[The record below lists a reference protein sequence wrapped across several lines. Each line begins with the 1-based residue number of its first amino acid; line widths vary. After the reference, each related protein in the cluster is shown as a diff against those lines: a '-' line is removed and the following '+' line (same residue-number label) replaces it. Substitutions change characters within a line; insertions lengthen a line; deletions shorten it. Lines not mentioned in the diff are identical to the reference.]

1 MVFERVQ
8 EIIAEK
14 LDLDPEE
21 ITMESSLDD
30 DLEAD
35 SLDVI
40 EIITALEMSS
50 ISHSSRK
57 ICRRW
62 RRFPTWYLILNPSN
76 R

>member
-40 EIITALEMSS
+40 EIITALEDEFNITFQQEDLLEMEKVSDLVS
-50 ISHSSRK
+50 YIESK
-57 ICRRW
+57 
-62 RRFPTWYLILNPSN
+62 
-76 R
+76 

>member
-40 EIITALEMSS
+40 EIITALEDE
-50 ISHSSRK
+50 
-57 ICRRW
+57 
-62 RRFPTWYLILNPSN
+62 LNITFQQEDLQEMEKVSDLVSYIESK
-76 R
+76 

>member
-14 LDLDPEE
+14 LDLYPEE

-40 EIITALEMSS
+40 EIITALEDEFNITFQQEDLQEMEKVSDLVS
-50 ISHSSRK
+50 YIESK
-57 ICRRW
+57 
-62 RRFPTWYLILNPSN
+62 
-76 R
+76 

>member
-8 EIIAEK
+8 EISAEK

-40 EIITALEMSS
+40 EIITALEDEFNITFQQEDLQEMEKVSDLVS
-50 ISHSSRK
+50 YIESK
-57 ICRRW
+57 
-62 RRFPTWYLILNPSN
+62 
-76 R
+76 

>member
-40 EIITALEMSS
+40 EIITALEDEFNITFQQEDLQEMEKVSDLVS
-50 ISHSSRK
+50 YIESK
-57 ICRRW
+57 
-62 RRFPTWYLILNPSN
+62 
-76 R
+76 

>member
-40 EIITALEMSS
+40 EIITALEDEFN
-50 ISHSSRK
+50 ISFQQEDLQEMEKVSDLVSYIESK
-57 ICRRW
+57 
-62 RRFPTWYLILNPSN
+62 
-76 R
+76 

>member
-40 EIITALEMSS
+40 EIITALEDEFNITFQQEDLQEMEKVSDL
-50 ISHSSRK
+50 ISYIESK
-57 ICRRW
+57 
-62 RRFPTWYLILNPSN
+62 
-76 R
+76 

>member
-14 LDLDPEE
+14 LELDPEE

-40 EIITALEMSS
+40 EIITALEDEFNITFQQEDLQEMEKVSDLVS
-50 ISHSSRK
+50 YIESK
-57 ICRRW
+57 
-62 RRFPTWYLILNPSN
+62 
-76 R
+76 

>member
-21 ITMESSLDD
+21 ITMESSPDD

-40 EIITALEMSS
+40 EIITALEDEFNITFQQEDLQEMEKVSDLVS
-50 ISHSSRK
+50 YIESK
-57 ICRRW
+57 
-62 RRFPTWYLILNPSN
+62 
-76 R
+76 

>member
-35 SLDVI
+35 SLDVL
-40 EIITALEMSS
+40 EIITALEDEFNITFQQEDLQEMEKVSDLVS
-50 ISHSSRK
+50 YIESK
-57 ICRRW
+57 
-62 RRFPTWYLILNPSN
+62 
-76 R
+76 

>member
-40 EIITALEMSS
+40 EIITALEDEVNITFQQEDLQEMEKVSDLVS
-50 ISHSSRK
+50 YIESK
-57 ICRRW
+57 
-62 RRFPTWYLILNPSN
+62 
-76 R
+76 

>member
-40 EIITALEMSS
+40 EIITALEDEFNITFQQEDLQEIEKVSDLVS
-50 ISHSSRK
+50 YIESK
-57 ICRRW
+57 
-62 RRFPTWYLILNPSN
+62 
-76 R
+76 

>member
-40 EIITALEMSS
+40 EIITALEEDLQEMEKVSDLVS
-50 ISHSSRK
+50 YIESK
-57 ICRRW
+57 
-62 RRFPTWYLILNPSN
+62 
-76 R
+76 

>member
-40 EIITALEMSS
+40 EIITALEDEFNITFHQEDLQEMEKVSDLVS
-50 ISHSSRK
+50 YIESK
-57 ICRRW
+57 
-62 RRFPTWYLILNPSN
+62 
-76 R
+76 

>member
-8 EIIAEK
+8 ELIAEK

-40 EIITALEMSS
+40 EIITALEDEFNITFQQEDLQEMEKVSDLVS
-50 ISHSSRK
+50 YIESK
-57 ICRRW
+57 
-62 RRFPTWYLILNPSN
+62 
-76 R
+76 

>member
-1 MVFERVQ
+1 MVFERVLD
-8 EIIAEK
+8 IIAEK

-40 EIITALEMSS
+40 EIITALEDEFNITFQQEDLQEMEKVSDLVS
-50 ISHSSRK
+50 YIESK
-57 ICRRW
+57 
-62 RRFPTWYLILNPSN
+62 
-76 R
+76 

>member
-40 EIITALEMSS
+40 EIITALEDE
-50 ISHSSRK
+50 
-57 ICRRW
+57 
-62 RRFPTWYLILNPSN
+62 SN
-76 R
+76 ITFQQEDLQEMEKVSDLVSYIESK